1 MCFAVLRFF
10 FTRTID
16 ITSIDRSS
24 HGSKSLNL
32 AGACIVVV
40 VPLSR
45 MDAG

>member
-1 MCFAVLRFF
+1 MYFAVLLL
-10 FTRTID
+10 FTRTIE
-16 ITSIDRSS
+16 ITSIIPWEQEP
-24 HGSKSLNL
+24 KYL

>member
-1 MCFAVLRFF
+1 MCFAVLALF
-10 FTRTID
+10 FTRTIE
-16 ITSIDRSS
+16 ITSIDSRAC
-24 HGSKSLNL
+24 KSLNL